1 MDINGKMTGKNVVS
15 EALAAS
21 REYETQNE
29 IDKNERPL
37 FHVTPPVGW
46 MNDPNGFSVYNGKVH
61 LFYQYHP
68 YSTEWGPMHW
78 GHQVSDDLIRWEQLP
93 VAIAPDT
100 IYDAEGCFSGT
111 AIEKDGEHVL
121 IYTSVM
127 KNPDGD
133 GVLQNQSIA
142 VGDGV
147 TYKKIQNNPVVTGDM
162 LPEGLSRVDFRD
174 PKAWLED
181 GRYYMAAG
189 CVDQD
194 NKGLVVLL
202 SSADMESWTFES
214 ILARNEGDLGGVWEC
229 PDFFKLDDHHVLLV
243 SPTGMKAEGYEFH
256 NGNNSIYFVGEFD
269 KGEKKFDGGEPLS
282 LDYGTDFYAPQT
294 TLLPDGRRIMIAWM
308 QSWHNLWIPG
318 GQKWQGMM
326 TIPRE
331 ISLKNGRL
339 IQKPVREIEKYHANM
354 VRYSDEVVSG
364 RRSLEGISGRS
375 LDVTFVITG
384 NKYSRFTVN
393 LAKGSGYYTRFI
405 YDRENNIIEMD
416 RTFAGFE
423 KDVVCIRRACVKS
436 AECYGDVKGKVDE
449 QQEAQDSIKL
459 RFILD
464 RNSIELFV
472 NDGAMTM
479 STAIYTPIEAD
490 GIELLCE
497 GQAVVDVEKYDII

>member
-1 MDINGKMTGKNVVS
+1 MS
-15 EALAAS
+15 EMLKKARAYEAEKAAQ
-21 REYETQNE
+21 T
-29 IDKNERPL
+29 DKNTRPL
-37 FHVTPPVGW
+37 FHISAPAGW
-46 MNDPNGFSVYNGKVH
+46 INDPNGFSVYDGKIH
-61 LFYQYHP
+61 LFYQYYP
-68 YSTEWGPMHW
+68 YAREWGPMHW
-78 GHQVSDDLIRWEQLP
+78 GHSVTTDMISWEQLP
-93 VAIAPDT
+93 AALAPDQD
-100 IYDAEGCFSGT
+100 YDRNGCFSGS
-111 AIEKDGEHVL
+111 AIEADNKHVL
-121 IYTSVM
+121 VYTGVT
-127 KNPDGD
+127 KITLPDGREEER
-133 GVLQNQSIA
+133 QNQCIA
-142 VGDGV
+142 FGDGRDYV
-147 TYKKIQNNPVVTGDM
+147 KYENNPVVTGEM
-162 LPEGLSRVDFRD
+162 LPENCSRIDFRD
-174 PKAWLED
+174 PKIWKEED
-181 GRYYMAAG
+181 TYYLIVG
-189 CVDQD
+189 SKD
-194 NKGLVVLL
+194 NRQIGQVVLC
-202 SSADMESWTFES
+202 SSKDLKEWKFETV
-214 ILARNEGDLGGVWEC
+214 LAANSTGKVGTMWEC
-229 PDFFKLDDHHVLLV
+229 PDFFPLGDKHVLIC
-243 SPTGMKAEGYEFH
+243 SPQNMKAEKYEFH

>member
-127 KNPDGD
+127 KNPNGD

-162 LPEGLSRVDFRD
+162 LPEGLSRADF
-174 PKAWLED
+174 
-181 GRYYMAAG
+181 
-189 CVDQD
+189 
-194 NKGLVVLL
+194 
-202 SSADMESWTFES
+202 
-214 ILARNEGDLGGVWEC
+214 
-229 PDFFKLDDHHVLLV
+229 
-243 SPTGMKAEGYEFH
+243 
-256 NGNNSIYFVGEFD
+256 
-269 KGEKKFDGGEPLS
+269 
-282 LDYGTDFYAPQT
+282 
-294 TLLPDGRRIMIAWM
+294 
-308 QSWHNLWIPG
+308 
-318 GQKWQGMM
+318 
-326 TIPRE
+326 
-331 ISLKNGRL
+331 
-339 IQKPVREIEKYHANM
+339 
-354 VRYSDEVVSG
+354 
-364 RRSLEGISGRS
+364 
-375 LDVTFVITG
+375 
-384 NKYSRFTVN
+384 
-393 LAKGSGYYTRFI
+393 
-405 YDRENNIIEMD
+405 
-416 RTFAGFE
+416 
-423 KDVVCIRRACVKS
+423 
-436 AECYGDVKGKVDE
+436 
-449 QQEAQDSIKL
+449 
-459 RFILD
+459 
-464 RNSIELFV
+464 
-472 NDGAMTM
+472 
-479 STAIYTPIEAD
+479 
-490 GIELLCE
+490 
-497 GQAVVDVEKYDII
+497 

>member
-1 MDINGKMTGKNVVS
+1 MDINGKMAGKNVVS

-162 LPEGLSRVDFRD
+162 LPEGLSRADFRD
-174 PKAWLED
+174 PKAWFED

-393 LAKGSGYYTRFI
+393 LAKGSEYYTRFI

-436 AECYGDVKGKVDE
+436 AECYGDVKEKVDE

>member
-1 MDINGKMTGKNVVS
+1 MAGNDDDS
-15 EALAAS
+15 E
-21 REYETQNE
+21 
-29 IDKNERPL
+29 
-37 FHVTPPVGW
+37 
-46 MNDPNGFSVYNGKVH
+46 
-61 LFYQYHP
+61 
-68 YSTEWGPMHW
+68 
-78 GHQVSDDLIRWEQLP
+78 
-93 VAIAPDT
+93 
-100 IYDAEGCFSGT
+100 
-111 AIEKDGEHVL
+111 
-121 IYTSVM
+121 
-127 KNPDGD
+127 
-133 GVLQNQSIA
+133 
-142 VGDGV
+142 
-147 TYKKIQNNPVVTGDM
+147 
-162 LPEGLSRVDFRD
+162 
-174 PKAWLED
+174 
-181 GRYYMAAG
+181 
-189 CVDQD
+189 
-194 NKGLVVLL
+194 
-202 SSADMESWTFES
+202 
-214 ILARNEGDLGGVWEC
+214 
-229 PDFFKLDDHHVLLV
+229 
-243 SPTGMKAEGYEFH
+243 
-256 NGNNSIYFVGEFD
+256 
-269 KGEKKFDGGEPLS
+269 
-282 LDYGTDFYAPQT
+282 
-294 TLLPDGRRIMIAWM
+294 
-308 QSWHNLWIPG
+308 
-318 GQKWQGMM
+318 
-326 TIPRE
+326 E

-436 AECYGDVKGKVDE
+436 AECYGDVKEKVDE

>member
-1 MDINGKMTGKNVVS
+1 MDINGKMAGKNVVS

-21 REYETQNE
+21 RKYETQNE

-162 LPEGLSRVDFRD
+162 LPEGLSRADFRD

-189 CVDQD
+189 CV
-194 NKGLVVLL
+194 
-202 SSADMESWTFES
+202 A
-214 ILARNEGDLGGVWEC
+214 
-229 PDFFKLDDHHVLLV
+229 
-243 SPTGMKAEGYEFH
+243 
-256 NGNNSIYFVGEFD
+256 
-269 KGEKKFDGGEPLS
+269 
-282 LDYGTDFYAPQT
+282 
-294 TLLPDGRRIMIAWM
+294 
-308 QSWHNLWIPG
+308 
-318 GQKWQGMM
+318 
-326 TIPRE
+326 
-331 ISLKNGRL
+331 
-339 IQKPVREIEKYHANM
+339 
-354 VRYSDEVVSG
+354 
-364 RRSLEGISGRS
+364 
-375 LDVTFVITG
+375 
-384 NKYSRFTVN
+384 
-393 LAKGSGYYTRFI
+393 
-405 YDRENNIIEMD
+405 
-416 RTFAGFE
+416 
-423 KDVVCIRRACVKS
+423 
-436 AECYGDVKGKVDE
+436 
-449 QQEAQDSIKL
+449 
-459 RFILD
+459 
-464 RNSIELFV
+464 
-472 NDGAMTM
+472 
-479 STAIYTPIEAD
+479 
-490 GIELLCE
+490 
-497 GQAVVDVEKYDII
+497 